1 MRAIVRMKMVRK
13 WSGQRKR
20 DTFSSQ
26 KEKAMEVR
34 MKANVVMRSA
44 ATDDEGVVLMMT
56 GS

>member
-20 DTFSSQ
+20 ETLSSQ
-26 KEKAMEVR
+26 KEKTMEVR